1 MQSNIS
7 QENTEQ
13 PELLEME
20 SPMKT
25 NKRSKDVSVKGVS
38 NAMTELL
45 SINVRGF
52 LNSDQRHHKS

>member
-45 SINVRGF
+45 HMTV
-52 LNSDQRHHKS
+52 